1 MGTALTFLNT
11 LYYGAQAYDVA
22 EFSKG
27 IQTGIFAEDAD
38 GDGFAD
44 YSCPEMQPFMVR
56 SQVHRYVAMASP
68 VYKTIKY
75 VSGKNWTP
83 LLDLM
88 YKSAEN
94 LDQGLAVFGAFY
106 DGGDFCKGL
115 VYSQIA
121 TKTAM
126 NFAEYFR
133 YVEFMKEYSNPPEHI
148 IEKFQ
153 K

>member
-1 MGTALTFLNT
+1 M
-11 LYYGAQAYDVA
+11 
-22 EFSKG
+22 
-27 IQTGIFAEDAD
+27 
-38 GDGFAD
+38 
-44 YSCPEMQPFMVR
+44 
-56 SQVHRYVAMASP
+56 
-68 VYKTIKY
+68 
-75 VSGKNWTP
+75 
-83 LLDLM
+83 LDLV

>member
-1 MGTALTFLNT
+1 M
-11 LYYGAQAYDVA
+11 
-22 EFSKG
+22 G
-27 IQTGIFAEDAD
+27 IQTGIFAEDID
-38 GDGFAD
+38 GDSFAD

-56 SQVHRYVAMASP
+56 SQVHKYVGMASP
-68 VYKTIKY
+68 VYSMLKY
-75 VSGKNWTP
+75 ASGKNWTP
-83 LLDLM
+83 LLDLV

-133 YVEFMKEYSNPPEHI
+133 YVEFMKEYSNPPMHLM
-148 IEKFQ
+148 EKF
-153 K
+153 